1 MPYAVAGLLLLV
13 IILMLL
19 GGRLQ
24 RRLSA
29 MSKTVDGLRDELRRR
44 PIEPPASSVR
54 DQGSEEVSPVVIT
67 ALGRDPEP
75 LPVGRVAVVS
85 LGVPLIKI
93 AAFSYALRHAFSE
106 ETRIRASIMMRREL
120 RRQRRLHRKAHRA
133 STAGGHRA
141 EQQRG
146 WIT

>member
-13 IILMLL
+13 IALMLL
-19 GGRLQ
+19 GWRLQ
-24 RRLSA
+24 RRLRA
-29 MSKTVDGLRDELRRR
+29 MSKTVDSLRDELRSR
-44 PIEPPASSVR
+44 PIGPPAASVR
-54 DQGSEEVSPVVIT
+54 DQASEEVSPVVIT

-106 ETRIRASIMMRREL
+106 ETRIRASITMRREL
-120 RRQRRLHRKAHRA
+120 KRQRRLHRKAHRA
-133 STAGGHRA
+133 STTPGQRA

>member
-13 IILMLL
+13 IVLMLL

-44 PIEPPASSVR
+44 PIEPLASSVR
-54 DQGSEEVSPVVIT
+54 DHGSEEVSPVVIT

-120 RRQRRLHRKAHRA
+120 KRQRRMHRKAHRA
-133 STAGGHRA
+133 STARGHRA